1 MLAGRKDVLELFK
14 NANQV
19 DQWIKAIIA
28 VPASNW
34 ANFSCYTMLVYDY
47 LCTLEKEVAYV
58 WTCPWSWGLPLF
70 YVNRYLPFIDQLLML
85 HVQLGGALPE
95 SCTIQMKVAALL
107 MYIGSVVS
115 QMIIVLR
122 TLAIWRGNKKVCL
135 LVLAV
140 LVGSVVSS
148 GFIVHTQVM
157 SIKFFDPGIPQTR
170 CLVLEYSVTPRYAFI
185 SILVLEILI
194 VILTI
199 IKARQHFRQSN
210 SSWVIQIYK
219 NGIFFCIC
227 MTILTLLNLLLTNIP
242 SVPLY
247 YTILSAPTQRVLHSI
262 FCNRVMLQILEHRK
276 QVLGASEESQD
287 IDTHDGSNLFTTIHL
302 HTFGQ
307 STHGEFVIHTLPTPS
322 DDAHQ
327 LRNGHHPPIVP
338 GVSGLPQRGQRRRT
352 KGWIL

>member
-1 MLAGRKDVLELFK
+1 
-14 NANQV
+14 
-19 DQWIKAIIA
+19 
-28 VPASNW
+28 
-34 ANFSCYTMLVYDY
+34 
-47 LCTLEKEVAYV
+47 
-58 WTCPWSWGLPLF
+58 
-70 YVNRYLPFIDQLLML
+70 ML

-157 SIKFFDPGIPQTR
+157 SIKCGSSFVCGFFLSLLKPSPSVFDPGIPQTR

-242 SVPLY
+242 SVHQHNESF
-247 YTILSAPTQRVLHSI
+247 IRSSAT
-262 FCNRVMLQILEHRK
+262 
-276 QVLGASEESQD
+276 A
-287 IDTHDGSNLFTTIHL
+287 
-302 HTFGQ
+302 
-307 STHGEFVIHTLPTPS
+307 
-322 DDAHQ
+322 
-327 LRNGHHPPIVP
+327 
-338 GVSGLPQRGQRRRT
+338 
-352 KGWIL
+352 